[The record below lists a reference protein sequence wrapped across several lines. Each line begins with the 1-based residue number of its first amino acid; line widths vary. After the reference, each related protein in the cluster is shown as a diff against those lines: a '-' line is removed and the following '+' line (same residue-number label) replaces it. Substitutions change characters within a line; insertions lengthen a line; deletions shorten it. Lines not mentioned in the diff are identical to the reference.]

1 MKAQEPKPMKPF
13 TGWAVVTRIGSVND
27 SYYRFDVFVTPE
39 DAESHRCADE
49 RVVRVRIEEVKR
61 G

>member
-1 MKAQEPKPMKPF
+1 MKPF